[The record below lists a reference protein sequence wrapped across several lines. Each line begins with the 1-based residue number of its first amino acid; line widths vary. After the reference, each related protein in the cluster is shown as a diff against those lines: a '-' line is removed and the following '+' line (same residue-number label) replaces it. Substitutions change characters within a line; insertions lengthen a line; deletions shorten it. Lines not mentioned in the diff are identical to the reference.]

1 MAEGQNLF
9 TQLLLILL
17 SFNESVQKSLSCS
30 CRGQNKFGEKR
41 FIGIHNKLA
50 IDSEM
55 YSQTLRM
62 EKNGVMMSMYN
73 EMERSVV
80 KSDREGN
87 TMKLTSFR
95 N

>member
-41 FIGIHNKLA
+41 FIGIHDKLA

-73 EMERSVV
+73 ERGVV
-80 KSDREGN
+80 KSDGEGN

>member
-41 FIGIHNKLA
+41 FIGIHDKLA

-62 EKNGVMMSMYN
+62 EKNGVM
-73 EMERSVV
+73 SVV
-80 KSDREGN
+80 KSDGEGN

>member
-41 FIGIHNKLA
+41 FIGIHDKLA

-73 EMERSVV
+73 EIERSVV
-80 KSDREGN
+80 KSDGEGN

>member
-41 FIGIHNKLA
+41 FIGIHDKLA

-55 YSQTLRM
+55 YSQTLGM

-80 KSDREGN
+80 KSDGEGY